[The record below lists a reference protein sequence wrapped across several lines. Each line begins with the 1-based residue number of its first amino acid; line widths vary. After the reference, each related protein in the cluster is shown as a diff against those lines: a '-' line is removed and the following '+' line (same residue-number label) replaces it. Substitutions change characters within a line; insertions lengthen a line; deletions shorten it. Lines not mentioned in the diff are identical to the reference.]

1 MKYFLLLLPLLFF
14 SACANTPQ
22 TPTVKVHPSTSVF
35 HDKTQFP
42 KGRPCTDVKF
52 ECLPES
58 IDLSWQGEGDTHEM
72 EQYEVTD
79 YDTKHRNDLIKKYD
93 DLEKQMGHYTVTEKD
108 EAFFESVRRKNF
120 IKEMESNLEKE
131 FPGFWKDTP
140 KKVRHRWIRLAMTKA
155 DKYGYNKSLRES
167 NQLVELCARIGLNF
181 DRDPKYKQIVDFISQ
196 PDSSYGAYAGKAV
209 DYIDFTIF
217 EKDYTKDKLRF
228 TDWLLRDALTYL
240 PYPNRPVPRLNQ

>member
-1 MKYFLLLLPLLFF
+1 MNQFLLLLPLLLF

-35 HDKTQFP
+35 HDKTQFT

-58 IDLSWQGEGDTHEM
+58 IDVSWQGESDAHEM

-79 YDTKHRNDLIKKYD
+79 YDTKHRNELMKKYD

-120 IKEMESNLEKE
+120 IKEMEADLEKE

-140 KKVRHRWIRLAMTKA
+140 KKVRHRWIRLAMVKA

-181 DRDPKYKQIVDFISQ
+181 DRDPKYKQIVQ
-196 PDSSYGAYAGKAV
+196 A
-209 DYIDFTIF
+209 
-217 EKDYTKDKLRF
+217 E
-228 TDWLLRDALTYL
+228 
-240 PYPNRPVPRLNQ
+240 